1 MKKRIDVKKLVLAS
15 ILLAFAIVLQ
25 VVQKNFTQINPLL
38 IGPLICTVIMLT
50 TYMCGLKYGLLVGI
64 LIPVTAVPIGA
75 LAAPLI
81 PFAPFIILGNLA
93 LAASFAPFMKKG
105 KFGLYLAVLI
115 STVIKFLVLAFC
127 ATKVIY
133 WFDLGFSDAIYTKIG
148 AAFTTPQ
155 LIVTFLGGVVV
166 IILIKVFQKAKII
179 APAPAPVKKQGI
191 SGSRID

>member
-1 MKKRIDVKKLVLAS
+1 MKKSIDVKKLVLAS

-25 VVQKNFTQINPLL
+25 VIQKNFTQINPLL

-50 TYMCGLKYGLLVGI
+50 TYMCGLKYGLLIGI
-64 LIPVTAVPIGA
+64 LIPATAVPIGA
-75 LAAPLI
+75 LATPLI

-93 LAASFAPFMKKG
+93 LAAAFAPLMKKG
-105 KFGLYLAVLI
+105 KFGIYLSVLI
-115 STVIKFLVLAFC
+115 GTAAKFLVLAFC

-133 WFDLGFSDAIYTKIG
+133 WLNLGLPDAVYTQIG

-155 LIVTFLGGVVV
+155 LIVTFLGGVVA

-179 APAPAPVKKQGI
+179 APEPVPVKKA
-191 SGSRID
+191 